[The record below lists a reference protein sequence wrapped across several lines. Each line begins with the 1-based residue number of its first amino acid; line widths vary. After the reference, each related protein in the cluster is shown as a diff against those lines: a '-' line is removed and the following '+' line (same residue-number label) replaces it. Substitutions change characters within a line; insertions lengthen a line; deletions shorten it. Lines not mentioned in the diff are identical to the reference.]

1 MKASTLFIKLVAAA
15 SVFLAATPLPAQTY
29 PSRVVRI
36 VVAYPPGGS
45 IDVVARLVNQRL
57 TSALGQQFIAENRAG
72 AAGRTRAVNRVPAC
86 GM

>member
-1 MKASTLFIKLVAAA
+1 MSALSLFTKIVSLVAFAFTAVVAAA
-15 SVFLAATPLPAQTY
+15 QPY
-29 PSRVVRI
+29 PSRVVRM

-57 TSALGQQFIAENRAG
+57 TTAFGQQFIIDNRAG